1 MAITQEL
8 PNSRFNQMKNH
19 LLQNLDRPYI
29 EVVVW
34 LFGRLQFLA
43 DTYVTLAFED
53 AQVIPPFSR
62 EETDGTVNTDYTED
76 TDYKVDTADTMIEM
90 IQMLEYARIRWNMLE
105 LAGIGWNKLE
115 EARICWNMFK
125 YARMA

>member
-19 LLQNLDRPYI
+19 VLQNLDRPFI

-43 DTYVTLAFED
+43 DTYVTLAFKD
-53 AQVIPPFSR
+53 AQVIPPFSM
-62 EETDGTVNTDYTED
+62 EETDDR
-76 TDYKVDTADTMIEM
+76 VDRD
-90 IQMLEYARIRWNMLE
+90 
-105 LAGIGWNKLE
+105 GIME
-115 EARICWNMFK
+115 
-125 YARMA
+125 

>member
-1 MAITQEL
+1 
-8 PNSRFNQMKNH
+8 MKNQ

-53 AQVIPPFSR
+53 AQVIPPFSMQ
-62 EETDGTVNTDYTED
+62 D
-76 TDYKVDTADTMIEM
+76 TDDRDDTDNKDDTDDTDDIDDTDDTDFRKWLECLEM
-90 IQMLEYARIRWNMLE
+90 PSAGSEY
-105 LAGIGWNKLE
+105 
-115 EARICWNMFK
+115 
-125 YARMA
+125 